1 MRVGS
6 PNASVNG
13 RALQLDAAVTDL
25 NGTTYMPQRILT
37 DALGAVVTYDQR
49 GSKVEIVSAEIGR
62 QAGTQQSRSDG
73 GTNVQGIASAVDEN
87 SVPPSITLVQG
98 AISHTINM
106 TSDAKIYVE
115 DVTIHMQT
123 KGTLDDVHVGDQV
136 LIVMTREGRVSEV
149 HDFYKST
156 SGTISAVS
164 PASFVLGSGRVV
176 TPGKTTDIAL
186 NGAPAKLGD
195 LLVGDFVTVR
205 SNPETGELRQIIAS
219 RNGAAAPSATA
230 SAAASGP
237 AAVIT
242 QVTIS
247 AGRALHAG
255 ETVDVT
261 LLGTPGGHATFD
273 IGEYVTGIDMRE
285 DTPGT
290 YRGRFTIP
298 DRFNVTQIP
307 VYGHLTVGAN
317 AAPRAVA
324 PTQLSAATTPPA
336 ITDVAPPPNQTV
348 NNSRPSIYAT
358 FAAPTDIPINTSSVS
373 LDVNG
378 HDVTASTTRSNSFV
392 TYSPGVDYPDG
403 LVTVTV
409 HVSDSAGN
417 TASRSW
423 SFTIRTR

>member
-1 MRVGS
+1 
-6 PNASVNG
+6 
-13 RALQLDAAVTDL
+13 
-25 NGTTYMPQRILT
+25 
-37 DALGAVVTYDQR
+37 
-49 GSKVEIVSAEIGR
+49 
-62 QAGTQQSRSDG
+62 
-73 GTNVQGIASAVDEN
+73 
-87 SVPPSITLVQG
+87 
-98 AISHTINM
+98 
-106 TSDAKIYVE
+106 
-115 DVTIHMQT
+115 
-123 KGTLDDVHVGDQV
+123 V

-164 PASFVLGSGRVV
+164 PAAFVLGSGRVV
-176 TPGKTTDIAL
+176 TPGKATDILL
-186 NGAPAKLGD
+186 NGAAAKLGD

-219 RNGAAAPSATA
+219 RNGAAVPSATA
-230 SAAASGP
+230 SAAAAGP

-242 QVTIS
+242 QVTMS
-247 AGRALHAG
+247 ATRALHAG
-255 ETVDVT
+255 ESVDVT

-273 IGEYVTGIDMRE
+273 IGEYVTGVDMRE

-298 DRFNVTQIP
+298 DRFNVTLIP
-307 VYGHLTVGAN
+307 VYGHLTVGTSS
-317 AAPRAVA
+317 APRAVA

-358 FAAPTDIPINTSSVS
+358 FAAPTDIPINTSSVT

-403 LVTVTV
+403 PVTVTV
-409 HVSDSAGN
+409 RVSDSAGN

-423 SFTIRTR
+423 SFTIRTRS